1 MLISRRYLI
10 KRIKIE
16 GLIMIKFTND
26 KKTELLDFL
35 MKKPSEN
42 CFIIGDLENFDLE
55 VEFMDL
61 WILENQEKI
70 TSVLLRYYK
79 SYIVYSENKDD
90 IEKISLQIKKDK
102 NCLNISGLEETIDQ
116 LSNFIQLK
124 TKINYLAEIT
134 EESII
139 EFEGNVKPVRAE
151 EDDIEDLFEFQ
162 SSIAEFNYTDEHKDS
177 FGQEIVNGSGRIY
190 YIKDGGK
197 IVSSATLTAENS
209 MNGTIIGVAT
219 DKEYR
224 RKGYAKACV
233 YKMCRELIDDKKR
246 AVLFYSNMNAGKLY
260 KEIGFRDI
268 NKWVMADLT

>member
-1 MLISRRYLI
+1 
-10 KRIKIE
+10 
-16 GLIMIKFTND
+16 MIKYTND
-26 KKTELLDFL
+26 KKTELLQFL

-42 CFIIGDLENFDLE
+42 CFIIGDLENFDLD

-61 WILENQEKI
+61 WILENQEEI
-70 TSVLLRYYK
+70 TSILLRYYK
-79 SYIVYSENKDD
+79 NYIVYSENKDD
-90 IEKISLQIKKDK
+90 IEKISLQIKKDE
-102 NCLNISGLEETIDQ
+102 NCLNVAGLEETIDQ

-124 TKINYLAEIT
+124 TRKMYLAEIT

-139 EFEGNVKPVRAE
+139 EFDSSLLPVRAE
-151 EDDIEDLFEFQ
+151 KNDIDNLFEFQ
-162 SSIAEFNYTDEHKDS
+162 RSITEFNYTDEHKDS

-190 YIKDGGK
+190 YIKDGIK

-233 YKMCRELIDDKKR
+233 YKMCRELVDDKKR
-246 AVLFYSNMNAGKLY
+246 AILFYDNMNAGKLY

-268 NKWVMADLT
+268 NRWVMADC